1 MNEHHGYLMREFD
14 EMSPQD
20 RRQKLADSL
29 EIMRLGSQPLNPDA
43 YFLSLCL
50 LDLNA
55 RLDKLESKS

>member
-1 MNEHHGYLMREFD
+1 MNEHDAYLMRTFD

-29 EIMRLGSQPLNPDA
+29 EIMRLGGQPLNPDA
-43 YFLSLCL
+43 YFLALCL

-55 RLDKLESKS
+55 LLEKLESKS